1 VPDAKLDEDL
11 IEGLSKAKKS
21 PRNFALIIK
30 GAAPVKLLVK
40 KKKIKDADLQKAKTE
55 AKGTDYIVGVIEGS
69 GSEFVFKVL
78 GEKEPSVLTTKIKEM
93 IGEQADMTVKARWE
107 LVKELP
113 QLPDDEKEGPTGESK
128 ESTTSSDAL
137 VDLVERKKQLTD
149 QLKALAP
156 SMQKA
161 IAAQPQQRDAILTAA
176 GTVKSGLAGET
187 TSASLDAA
195 QASLTALQELLE
207 AVDKASATQSG
218 SGTGKISVMKLGK
231 ARIEWVSV
239 RDKAVADMKQL
250 RAAIAAEFA
259 SDGDQAQALNAA
271 LKELDRV
278 MNNLVVN
285 LPEELDKILNAEE
298 TARVGLIR
306 TARETLE
313 SLNVLFATDPI
324 VSELDGNEVLPDFL
338 LVAPVRSKLGE
349 ISAAL
354 GS

>member
-1 VPDAKLDEDL
+1 MAAAKLDEEL
-11 IEGLSKAKKS
+11 IQGLKDAKKT
-21 PRNFALIIK
+21 PRNFALIVK
-30 GAAPVKLLVK
+30 GVTPVKLLVQK
-40 KKKIKDADLQKAKTE
+40 KKFQEGVLMKAKTE
-55 AKGTDYIVGVIEGS
+55 AKGNEIITGVLEVS
-69 GSEFVFKVL
+69 GSDFAFKVV
-78 GEKEPSVLTTKIKEM
+78 GDAEPGVKTTKLKEF
-93 IGEQADMTVKARWE
+93 IAEQTEMTAKPRWE

-113 QLPDDEKEGPTGESK
+113 KLSDDENERPVRESG
-128 ESTTSSDAL
+128 ESTTSGGAV
-137 VDLVERKKQLTD
+137 VDLEERKKQLTE

-156 SMQKA
+156 LMQKA
-161 IAAQPQQRDAILTAA
+161 IAAQPQQRDAILGAA

-187 TSASLDAA
+187 TNESLDAA
-195 QASLTALQELLE
+195 QISLTALQAILE
-207 AVDKASATQSG
+207 AVDKASSTQSG
-218 SGTGKISVMKLGK
+218 SGKISVMKLGK
-231 ARIEWVSV
+231 ARIEWISV

-259 SDGDQAQALNAA
+259 GDGDQAQALNTA

-278 MNNLVVN
+278 MNNLVVS
-285 LPEELDKILNAEE
+285 LPEELDAVLNADE

-324 VSELDGNEVLPDFL
+324 VGELDGNEVLPDFL